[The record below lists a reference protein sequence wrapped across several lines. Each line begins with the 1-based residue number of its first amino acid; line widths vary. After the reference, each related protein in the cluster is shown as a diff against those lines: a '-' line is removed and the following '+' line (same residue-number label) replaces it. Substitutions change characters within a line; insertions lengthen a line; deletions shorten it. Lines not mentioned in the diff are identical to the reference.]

1 MPIKENAQSANPLQ
15 FYLAKVAFLP
25 PEDHS
30 LQRLLTEFTIISNR
44 TYCTFTVDDQLGAIG
59 RTESFMLP
67 KRSSLFTGI
76 LTISV
81 PAALVSSATADWIAF
96 ENRSTQQQ
104 ELQKE
109 ASPEETAKLPQA
121 PWATNIVS
129 EEGQLKP
136 QSWTVGQS
144 VDVWKPV
151 SRAAVATD
159 VPTAEQ
165 AEQNNVATSQLDA
178 DLERDVERL
187 LTQEEL
193 WFAPAA
199 HTDPVQAALQTV
211 SHAERSV
218 VQESLTYL
226 DELAQLEGNDAPWIQ
241 SAVVIAEQK
250 MDLDVN
256 FDERQELVETQPMF
270 MNDLQEL
277 ALRQTQEMQIDVP
290 EYAVPP
296 HLVELQELERRN
308 LMIRSVSVPSL
319 AQAPAIPAPP
329 VDPGYNPAPKT
340 TMSQE
345 GVLESLFA
353 PVTGIKV
360 TGNSTAPPEA
370 AKLKT
375 PPNDA
380 TPYFDALIPAAYVSS
395 PILGVVHPSR
405 YPVCFTHNPLYYEDA
420 NLERCGTSCGMLA
433 TARSFALFC
442 GQTAAMPYLVLATP
456 PRTCMS
462 TLGDCR
468 TCEEFGSDAYFREWR
483 KH

>member
-1 MPIKENAQSANPLQ
+1 M
-15 FYLAKVAFLP
+15 
-25 PEDHS
+25 
-30 LQRLLTEFTIISNR
+30 LL
-44 TYCTFTVDDQLGAIG
+44 
-59 RTESFMLP
+59 
-67 KRSSLFTGI
+67 KRSSLITGI

-81 PAALVSSATADWIAF
+81 PAALVSSATADWIAV
-96 ENRSTQQQ
+96 ENRSEQQQ
-104 ELQKE
+104 IVQDE
-109 ASPEETAKLPQA
+109 ASPEEVSELPQT

-129 EEGQLKP
+129 NEGSSKP

-151 SRAAVATD
+151 SRAAVSTD
-159 VPTAEQ
+159 VPNDEQ
-165 AEQNNVATSQLDA
+165 AEQINATTAQLDA
-178 DLERDVERL
+178 DLQRDVERL

-241 SAVVIAEQK
+241 STVVAADQNV
-250 MDLDVN
+250 DLNVN
-256 FDERQELVETQPMF
+256 FDEPQELVETQPIF

-277 ALRQTQEMQIDVP
+277 ASRQTQELQIEVP
-290 EYAVPP
+290 EYAIPP
-296 HLVELQELERRN
+296 HLAELQELERRN
-308 LMIRSVSVPSL
+308 SMIRSVSVPSL

-340 TMSQE
+340 STAEE
-345 GVLESLFA
+345 GVLASLFA

-375 PPNDA
+375 PSNDA

-420 NLERCGTSCGMLA
+420 NLERCGTSCGFLS